1 MRQIRLII
9 AALFA
14 FSPIAANA
22 VPIEFTWQDTIT
34 NTGTPVPGIADGDL
48 LTAIIVVDNGGSN
61 LLGQTWFQSD
71 VLSATVT
78 VGATYVATF
87 SLPHFSSDP
96 IFVTNA
102 IGDVITSSWFD
113 IDGGPGDTDN
123 AGGINAPGFYVNAF
137 LTSIDG
143 SFLAYD
149 SWPDG
154 SPAQASTWSVQTVQ
168 AVPEPGTLALLGIG
182 LFGMGLARRNKKA

>member
-78 VGATYVATF
+78 VGSTYVATF
-87 SLPHFSSDP
+87 SLPHFTIDP

-102 IGDVITSSWFD
+102 LGDLIISSWFD
-113 IDGGPGDTDN
+113 IDRGSGDTDN
-123 AGGINAPGFYVNAF
+123 AGGPSSPVFVNNRF
-137 LTSIDG
+137 TTSIIGSALEYDG
-143 SFLAYD
+143 F
-149 SWPDG
+149 PDR
-154 SPAQASTWSVQTVQ
+154 SPDMASTWRSPEVS
-168 AVPEPGTLALLGIG
+168 VPEPGTLALLGLG
-182 LFGMGLARRNKKA
+182 LAGIGLARRRRKV